1 MIRLVLYLFRNLAAI
16 PDLNML
22 LSGTA
27 EQIKMS
33 HMQESL
39 MIRFY
44 ESDVIELLL
53 TISSNSTNRQDSS
66 EWNVL
71 VLEILYNLLEHVD
84 PKSVFEYK
92 HETDHVRF
100 VHDLLKTCIT

>member
-1 MIRLVLYLFRNLAAI
+1 MIRLVLYFFRNLAAI

-22 LSGTA
+22 LSGTT

-33 HMQESL
+33 HMQETL
-39 MIRFY
+39 MIRYY

-53 TISSNSTNRQDSS
+53 TMSSNSANRQDSS

-71 VLEILYNLLEHVD
+71 VLEILYNIVEHVD
-84 PKSVFEYK
+84 PKSVFQYRQDSVNINLIVK
-92 HETDHVRF
+92 I
-100 VHDLLKTCIT
+100 IT